1 MEQLPVLL
9 TVPEVAERLRL
20 SDETVHR
27 WARDGKL
34 PYVPLP
40 NGMKRFRREDIEAI
54 ERGDTP
60 GIKVGTDAQA
70 GAA

>member
-1 MEQLPVLL
+1 MEQLPALL
-9 TVPEVAERLRL
+9 TVAEVADRLRIT
-20 SDETVHR
+20 DETVHR

-40 NGMKRFRREDIEAI
+40 SGIKRFRREDIEAI
-54 ERGDTP
+54 EAGV
-60 GIKVGTDAQA
+60 VGSDV